1 MRLVLKLNQQGRNI
15 MNKQNIAFTK
25 FYSKVAVEDNYIKP
39 KYARMDNWAVDRY
52 ESGDLIAGMSDAG
65 YRRYI
70 GQRDSDGK
78 VKWRI
83 DESYGPGGTKYEYFG
98 ITQEEFEA
106 LEF

>member
-1 MRLVLKLNQQGRNI
+1 MRLVLKLYQQGRNI
-15 MNKQNIAFTK
+15 MNKQDIAFEK
-25 FYSKVAVEDNYIKP
+25 FYSKVAVKDNYIKP

-52 ESGDLIAGMSDAG
+52 ESGDLFAGISDAG
-65 YRRYI
+65 YRRHI

-83 DESYGPGGTKYEYFG
+83 DESYGPNGTEYKYSG